1 MNKKILLAED
11 NPGQA
16 RMIQLSL
23 ELEGYEVIWE
33 KDGEAALSSIKTL
46 MPDLVILDIMMPVMD
61 GYQVLEKMK
70 EDKSTSRIPVIFLTA
85 KDYGIDLIKGMKL
98 GAVDYITKPFIP
110 KLFVERIKLAL
121 NSKKTKNS

>member
-1 MNKKILLAED
+1 
-11 NPGQA
+11 
-16 RMIQLSL
+16 MIQLSL
-23 ELEGYEVIWE
+23 ELEGYAVIWE